1 MKSSHKE
8 ILKGC
13 NLVEI
18 AERRNVARQNMYSV
32 PRGPQHHYRPEVF
45 HVALHFEGR
54 HVLVVFQDVN
64 LPFVEIE
71 NELHYIPSFPTW
83 GGSLHTRRSCY

>member
-1 MKSSHKE
+1 MKSSHKG
-8 ILKGC
+8 ILKRTD
-13 NLVEI
+13 LVEI
-18 AERRNVARQNMYSV
+18 GDRRSVAGQNMNAVARS
-32 PRGPQHHYRPEVF
+32 PQHHYRPEF
-45 HVALHFEGR
+45 FYLALHFEGR

>member
-45 HVALHFEGR
+45 HVALHFEG
-54 HVLVVFQDVN
+54 HQVLVVLQDVN
-64 LPFVEIE
+64 LPFIEIE
-71 NELHYIPSFPTW
+71 NVLHYISSFPT
-83 GGSLHTRRSCY
+83 SDSCLHTGFSCY